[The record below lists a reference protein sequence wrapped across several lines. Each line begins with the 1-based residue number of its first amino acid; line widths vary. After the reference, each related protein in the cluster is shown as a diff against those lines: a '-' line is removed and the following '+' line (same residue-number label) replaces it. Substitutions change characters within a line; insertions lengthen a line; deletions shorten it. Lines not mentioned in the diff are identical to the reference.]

1 MKAFFDKVWAWIVA
15 HKIVSIVIA
24 AVLVAGITLAIV
36 LPLTLGG
43 KKPSEQADGDGSG
56 NKEIVYEVTEE
67 QFYAAKRL
75 KEKNLTITFSTVED
89 GDSIDVAIYQLADG
103 SVFAVQTLHSKKG
116 DEINICAAVKDD
128 ADEEKPYAYYEG
140 YSVNAG
146 NKFYSNWEASER
158 MTKIEA
164 RQLVGIGSGS
174 IYDQID
180 MVFNWAGD
188 FYDWTYVPDK
198 RVYKTRITDDGES
211 FDFYIQFKDGK
222 LATFEISGIELFFG
236 DYDKTVFPTEYKLN
250 EFIAAKAKNVT
261 KNEFFAIV
269 KNYYDAMTF
278 NAAVGGYGYIDAEY
292 YHYSGGNVEDEPFQ
306 TIENGATVAK
316 LGNKKYIEFSEK
328 VGNNRNYYLYDYA
341 EEKLYI
347 ENNEEKYEKDTSKTF
362 GENVG
367 KAYASAMSVLKE
379 IVDAGAASIT
389 DYKFDDGIVT
399 AKVGDI
405 EICAYVTPDGF
416 NDYKLGL
423 YGIEIASDEGE
434 NHLILTIE
442 DIEIYPAE
450 LAEYMEESYEIEF
463 A

>member
-15 HKIVSIVIA
+15 HKIVSIVVA

-67 QFYAAKRL
+67 QFYPAIHL
-75 KEKNLTITFSTVED
+75 NGKNFTITTSLVDD
-89 GDSIDVAIYQLADG
+89 GDDVDLTIYQLADG
-103 SVFAVQTLHSKKG
+103 SFFAVSTLHSKKG
-116 DEINICAAVKDD
+116 DEIYLTAAVKDD
-128 ADEEKPYAYYEG
+128 ADEEKPFAYYEG
-140 YSVNAG
+140 YNVNAG
-146 NKFYSNWEASER
+146 NKSYSNWEASER

-174 IYDQID
+174 IYEQID
-180 MVFNWAGD
+180 QVFGMAGD

-198 RVYKTRITDDGES
+198 RVYKTRKVVDEEG
-211 FDFYIQFKDGK
+211 FDFYIQFKDGE
-222 LATFEISGIELFFG
+222 LATFEMFGYEFFFG
-236 DYDKTVFPTEYKLN
+236 DYDKTVFPIEYKLN

-347 ENNEEKYEKDTSKTF
+347 ENNEEKYEETTGKTF

-399 AKVGDI
+399 AKAGDI
-405 EICAYVTPDGF
+405 EIYAYVTPDAF
-416 NDYKLGL
+416 NNYELG
-423 YGIEIASDEGE
+423 IMSIDIACDSDEI
-434 NHLILTIE
+434 HLELSIE
-442 DIEIYPAE
+442 DVTIYPDDFAGSIE
-450 LAEYMEESYEIEF
+450 EEYDIEF